1 MAVFYMR
8 LTVSEINIQWYMPR
22 HTDNYSGIFGWICSQ
37 NQNILRSHGD
47 NVHYCRLYA
56 FPGLHSH

>member
-8 LTVSEINIQWYMPR
+8 LTVSGAFPGRCHAILTN
-22 HTDNYSGIFGWICSQ
+22 TTGVFGWIRSQ
-37 NQNILRSHGD
+37 NSNILRFDGD

-56 FPGLHSH
+56 IFGLHSY